1 MIPGFATASGPSTTV
16 SGCAW
21 TSVDVEVLLQ
31 RPSQLAVV
39 LAYPSGA
46 IDPVV
51 DVFLAGGGTLQI
63 VVGTGVALVV
73 G

>member
-1 MIPGFATASGPSTTV
+1 M
-16 SGCAW
+16 
-21 TSVDVEVLLQ
+21 DVEVLLQ